1 MVGPQTAVRSL
12 LHEPDR
18 LDEAGEACR
27 GADSRG
33 DVHLVR
39 LGMGSRGGG
48 EVKVGVRV
56 RVGVRVG
63 VWAWVWGGC

>member
-27 GADSRG
+27 GADGRG

-39 LGMGSRGGG
+39 LGMGSGG
-48 EVKVGVRV
+48 EGR
-56 RVGVRVG
+56 
-63 VWAWVWGGC
+63 